1 MYITRFSNICKG
13 IIEAE
18 ILAELEEVL
27 KYKQSPSKRDWLED
41 TWWRRLQGCE
51 RSFEYWHRL
60 LLVRSIVLPKEKDIR
75 TWLKFSSLCQKT
87 NHLSLAQ
94 QILNSLLANEESS
107 MAAAAASAN
116 SLNSSRDFELCNY
129 VHLKSLYATGSKQ
142 DAYEKLN
149 NFVGTNLK
157 EQLVLIQRFQLFQ
170 QQQQHHQFPMGNN
183 NMPGIAG
190 QQQQQQQ
197 QQQFPQYFHLLNQRD
212 IQQRRFELEIQLSK
226 CYLKLGQWCYNMEGF
241 DPATI
246 GSVIQHYELAKNH
259 NHESY
264 KAWQAWSYANYEAI
278 KYYKNNT
285 GQAVV
290 SDPNAHPQTLN
301 TQQIR

>member
-1 MYITRFSNICKG
+1 
-13 IIEAE
+13 
-18 ILAELEEVL
+18 
-27 KYKQSPSKRDWLED
+27 
-41 TWWRRLQGCE
+41 LQGCE

-94 QILNSLLANEESS
+94 QILNSLLTNEESS
-107 MAAAAASAN
+107 MQASSAN
-116 SLNSSRDFELCNY
+116 NLNSSRDYELCKY
-129 VHLKSLYATGSKQ
+129 VHLKSLYATGNKQ

-149 NFVGTNLK
+149 TFVNASLR
-157 EQLVLIQRFQLFQ
+157 EQLTLIQRFQMFQ
-170 QQQQHHQFPMGNN
+170 QQQQHQQFPMGTNA
-183 NMPGIAG
+183 PGINMVG
-190 QQQQQQQ
+190 QQQQQ

-212 IQQRRFELEIQLSK
+212 IQQRRYELEIQLSK

-246 GSVIQHYELAKNH
+246 GSVIQYYELAKNH

-264 KAWQAWSYANYEAI
+264 KAWQAWSYANYEAV
-278 KYYKNNT
+278 KHYRKNSNNNSAD
-285 GQAVV
+285 QSSLAQFL
-290 SDPNAHPQTLN
+290 PN
-301 TQQIR
+301 QQIR